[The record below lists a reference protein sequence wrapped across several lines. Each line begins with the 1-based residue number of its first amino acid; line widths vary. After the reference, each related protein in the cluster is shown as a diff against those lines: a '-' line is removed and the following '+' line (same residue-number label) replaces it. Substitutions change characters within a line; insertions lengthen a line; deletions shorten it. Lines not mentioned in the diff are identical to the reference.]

1 MHTMSG
7 KISGLIGAF
16 AAFLSLLTGGS
27 AQAALECDQVVAVAQ
42 TTVTLRDQ
50 GSSLSAV
57 LTEIER
63 GDLRQKLNAQE
74 LNLLRQ
80 IVRLSF
86 TSEASVHEIFE
97 ACKAGELGLPKPKS
111 KP

>member
-1 MHTMSG
+1 MSG

-16 AAFLSLLTGGS
+16 AAFLSLLWGGP
-27 AQAALECDQVVAVAQ
+27 AYATLECDQVVAVAQ
-42 TTVTLRDQ
+42 TTVKLRDQ

-57 LTEIER
+57 MKEIER
-63 GDLRQKLNAQE
+63 SDLQQKLDAQE

-80 IVRLSF
+80 VVRVSF

-97 ACKAGELGLPKPKS
+97 ACKAGELGLPKPKP